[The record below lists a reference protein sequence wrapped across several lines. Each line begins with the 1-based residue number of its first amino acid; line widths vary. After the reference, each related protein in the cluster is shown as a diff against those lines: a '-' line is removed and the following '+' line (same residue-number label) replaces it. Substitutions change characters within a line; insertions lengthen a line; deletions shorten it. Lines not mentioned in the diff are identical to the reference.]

1 MNIKTLITSCIVLSS
16 LSAVAH
22 DYTRGLSIWFD
33 RPCDLNSYALWN
45 SPGLDHN
52 WENNSLP
59 IGNGSIGACITGSVA
74 AERITLNEKT
84 LWRGG
89 PNTRLGADYYWNVN
103 KQSAHLLTDIRKAFY
118 EGDKERAAELTRNN
132 FNGIAAYDDHS
143 EQPFRFGSFTS
154 MGEMYIETG
163 LSEIG
168 MDTYSRALS
177 LDSALCVVSF
187 NKDGVNY
194 ERKSFVSYPDSA
206 LVMRYT
212 ADKPACQSLTLR
224 YAPTIAVE
232 GKMQR
237 VSNNEALFIGSLR
250 GNDMKYA
257 VRIRAFHK
265 GGSLDVTK
273 DGYIVTKDADEV
285 VFVVTADTDYKIN
298 FDPDFSNPETYV
310 GVNPEYSTKKMMD
323 AATAYTF
330 DELCA
335 RHKADYTSLF
345 NRVKLSL
352 NPNAPITMQYPAVTD
367 MPTYKR
373 LARYREGHPDYQ
385 LEEIYYQYG
394 RYLLIASSRKGNMPA
409 NLQGIWANGIDA
421 PWHADYHN
429 NINIQMNYWPVCSAN
444 LEECAEPMFDFI
456 RTLEKPGTV
465 TAKSYFGARGWTASI
480 SANIFGF
487 TSPLSSTDMSWNF
500 SPMAGPW
507 LATHLWEYYD
517 YTRDI
522 SFLRKYYNLIKT
534 SAQFAVDHLWHRSD
548 GTYTAAPSTSP
559 EHGPIDSG
567 ATFAHAVVLEI
578 LNDAIE
584 ASKVL
589 KCDVNERKQWQHV
602 INNLA
607 PYKIGRYGQLMEW
620 SEDIDDPKDEH
631 RHVNH
636 LFGLFPGHTISPLTT
651 PALAEASKVV
661 LEHRGDG
668 ATGWSMGWKLNLWAH
683 LLDGNHSYK
692 LFRNLLSNGTLDNLW
707 DSHPPFQIDGNFGGT
722 SGITEMLMQSE
733 NGTIHL
739 LPAIPDIWSE
749 GSVVGL
755 RARGNF
761 TIDIVWKEGKLE
773 SAIIHS
779 GSGGKCNLHY
789 EGNNITLKTKKGH
802 FYRIYYNNGIVKAK
816 EIK

>member
-1 MNIKTLITSCIVLSS
+1 MMFMSIT
-16 LSAVAH
+16 AGAH

-33 RPCDLNSYALWN
+33 RPCDLSSCALWN
-45 SPGLDHN
+45 SPGLDRN

-59 IGNGSIGACITGSVA
+59 LGNGSIGASIMGSIS

-89 PNTRLGADYYWNVN
+89 PNTRKGAAYYWNVN
-103 KQSAHLLTDIRKAFY
+103 KQSAHILNDIRNAFT
-118 EGDKERAAELTRNN
+118 EGDNERAAELTRNN
-132 FNGIAAYDDHS
+132 FNGLAAYDEHS
-143 EQPFRFGSFTS
+143 EEPFRFGSFTS
-154 MGEMYIETG
+154 MGEMYVETG

-168 MDTYSRALS
+168 MNNYRRALS

-206 LVMRYT
+206 MVMRYS
-212 ADKPACQSLTLR
+212 ADKPGCQSLTLR
-224 YAPTIAVE
+224 YAATPAVN
-232 GKMQR
+232 GAMQR
-237 VSNNEALFIGSLR
+237 VSDNEVMYIGKLKS
-250 GNDMKYA
+250 NKMKYA
-257 VRIRAFHK
+257 LRIRAFNK
-265 GGSLDVTK
+265 GGSLNISPE
-273 DGYIVTKDADEV
+273 GYIVTKDADEV
-285 VFVVTADTDYKIN
+285 VFIITADTDYKIN
-298 FDPDFSNPETYV
+298 FDPDFNDPKTYV
-310 GVNPEYSTKKMMD
+310 GVNPENTTKIMMD
-323 AATAYTF
+323 NAASHSF
-330 DELCA
+330 DELCE

-345 NRVKLSL
+345 NRVSL
-352 NPNAPITMQYPAVTD
+352 QINPNGPVTLQMPSIED
-367 MPTYKR
+367 MPTYQR
-373 LARYREGHPDYQ
+373 LARYREGNSDYG

-394 RYLLIASSRKGNMPA
+394 RYLLIASSRKGTMPA

-429 NINIQMNYWPVCSAN
+429 NINIQMNYWHVCSAN
-444 LEECAEPMFDFI
+444 LEECAQPMFDFI
-456 RTLEKPGTV
+456 RSLEKSGKI
-465 TAKSYFGARGWTASI
+465 TAKDYFGARGWTASI

-487 TSPLSSTDMSWNF
+487 TAPLSSTDMSWNF

-522 SFLRKYYNLIKT
+522 DFLRSYYNLIKT
-534 SAQFAVDHLWHRSD
+534 SAQFAVDHLWHRDD

-559 EHGPIDSG
+559 EHGPIDKG

-589 KCDVNERKQWQHV
+589 KCDTKERKQWQHV
-602 INNLA
+602 VANLV

-620 SEDIDDPKDEH
+620 SEDIDDPTDEH

-651 PALAEASKVV
+651 PDLAAASRVV

-692 LFRNLLSNGTLDNLW
+692 LFRNLLSHGTLDNLW

-722 SGITEMLMQSE
+722 SGITEMLMQSN

-739 LPAIPDIWSE
+739 LPAIPDVWQE
-749 GSVVGL
+749 GSVKGI
-755 RARGNF
+755 RARGNY
-761 TIDIVWKEGKLE
+761 TVDITWTNGSLT

-779 GSGGKCNLHY
+779 GSDGRCNIHYDGKTVT
-789 EGNNITLKTKKGH
+789 IKTKKNHNYKVVYSDHLFG
-802 FYRIYYNNGIVKAK
+802 VK
-816 EIK
+816 EII